1 MKNATLRQLKVFES
15 VARHLSFTRAAEEL
29 HLTQPAVSTQVKEL
43 EGHAGLPLFEQLGRK
58 IHLTQAGAEM
68 LHHSR
73 AIIQQFR
80 EAEEAMQQLKGI
92 SGGKLNVAVISAGDY
107 FFPRL
112 LAEFARRHAGV
123 ILNLTVHNRA
133 ELLHRLADNMTDLAI
148 MVRPPEDMDTVN
160 EPFAPHPYVIVAAPE
175 HPLAKKKR
183 IPMAVLAREPFLAR
197 ERGSDTW
204 ASMARGF
211 AGWLAKL
218 NIAMELKSTETIKQ
232 AVIAGM
238 GIAFLSAHT
247 VTLER
252 QVGNLVVLDVQG
264 FPLILDWYVVHRKHK
279 RLPPVAC
286 AFKKFLMDDGT
297 SLIEEITHFSTQ
309 PGTRARSAAE
319 GGARGDP
326 NRKRA
331 SGKPAQKDPKSKIV
345 SRGSGIRSTES

>member
-1 MKNATLRQLKVFES
+1 MRSPLRQRRL
-15 VARHLSFTRAAEEL
+15 
-29 HLTQPAVSTQVKEL
+29 
-43 EGHAGLPLFEQLGRK
+43 
-58 IHLTQAGAEM
+58 
-68 LHHSR
+68 
-73 AIIQQFR
+73 
-80 EAEEAMQQLKGI
+80 
-92 SGGKLNVAVISAGDY
+92 SGGLRNRTT
-107 FFPRL
+107 PRK
-112 LAEFARRHAGV
+112 H
-123 ILNLTVHNRA
+123 
-133 ELLHRLADNMTDLAI
+133 
-148 MVRPPEDMDTVN
+148 
-160 EPFAPHPYVIVAAPE
+160 YVIVAAAR
-175 HPLAKKKR
+175 HPLAAKKR

-197 ERGSDTW
+197 EKGSDTW

-264 FPLILDWYVVHRKHK
+264 FPLILDWYVVHRRHK

-309 PGTRARSAAE
+309 PGTRARFATE
-319 GGARGDP
+319 GGARGDR

-331 SGKPAQKDPKSKIV
+331 SGKPGQKDPKSKV
-345 SRGSGIRSTES
+345 ASRRSSIRSTES